1 MGKWAKK
8 KARREKELAERIA
21 RGEIIPGEEKSQ
33 KVPREETKQKET
45 KAAVRADGPAPK
57 KDGLWARKKARLAR
71 AQAAG
76 GSSTSAAPRGTATA
90 KRGEGRTTS
99 AKQREARDRTADGPK
114 IIKNRWS
121 EERKE
126 KEREKRKAE
135 KAKAREANKW
145 VPPPK
150 EPWMEQK
157 IALKE
162 KFPEGWAP
170 RKKLSPDALAGIKA
184 LHAQFPTEFTTAKL
198 AKKFEISPEA
208 IRRILKTKWTPSV
221 EEEEDRQNRWFNR
234 GKRVWAQWAEI
245 GRKPPAKW
253 RAEGVTRHP
262 IWNRPKA
269 ERGRVR
275 VSARSKTAVR
285 IDGSSKPSL
294 KDKGKLSMSEGI
306 LMQKNLTD
314 SFKG

>member
-1 MGKWAKK
+1 M
-8 KARREKELAERIA
+8 AERIA
-21 RGEIIPGEEKSQ
+21 RGETIPEEKEPR
-33 KVPREETKQKET
+33 KVSREETRQNDA
-45 KAAVRADGPAPK
+45 KAPVRADRPEPK
-57 KDGLWARKKARLAR
+57 KNGLWARKKMRLAR
-71 AQAAG
+71 AQAVG
-76 GSSTSAAPRGTATA
+76 GSSTSEAATGTATA
-90 KRGEGRTTS
+90 KRGEGRTTL
-99 AKQREARDRTADGPK
+99 AKQREARDKTVDGPK
-114 IIKNRWS
+114 VIKNRWS

-135 KAKAREANKW
+135 RKKAKEADKW

-157 IALKE
+157 ITLKE

-170 RKKLSPDALAGIKA
+170 RKKLSPDALSGIRA

-198 AKKFEISPEA
+198 AEKFEVSPEA

-275 VSARSKTAVR
+275 VSARSRTAVR
-285 IDGSSKPSL
+285 IDGSSRPSL
-294 KDKGKLSMSEGI
+294 DDKGKLSMSEGI
-306 LMQKNLTD
+306 LMQKNLAN